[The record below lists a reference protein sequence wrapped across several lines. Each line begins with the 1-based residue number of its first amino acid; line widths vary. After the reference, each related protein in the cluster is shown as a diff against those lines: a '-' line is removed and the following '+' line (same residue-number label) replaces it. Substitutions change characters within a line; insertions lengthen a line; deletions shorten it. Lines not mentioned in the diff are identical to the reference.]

1 MESDRIKGI
10 PINCKGFGTIPKL
23 VMQDRTIDIAAKAL
37 YAYFNSFAGNGD
49 SCFPSRE
56 KICEDLCIS
65 KDRFSK
71 LLFQLT
77 ESGYITVIQA
87 KNERGQFSH
96 NIYQIESLVGKPCP
110 ENPDTDSPDTE
121 KLDTNINNL
130 LNINNT
136 SNINNKKKER
146 KRSASVS
153 YDSIVNAYTA
163 NNELRIA
170 IFEFIKMR
178 KFLNKPMTSNAL
190 QLMLKKLDSL
200 ASDEATKIAIVN
212 QSSMNSWLSVYPL
225 KENYGYNSNQPVQQK
240 YTIGEDGKK
249 YDSWGNELL

>member
-1 MESDRIKGI
+1 MDRDFKGVW
-10 PINCKGFGTIPKL
+10 IPKEIWL
-23 VMQDRTIDIAAKAL
+23 DNRLNALEKVIFVEIDSL
-37 YAYFNSFAGNGD
+37 DLSESGCFAGNEYIADFCQCSVRKVSDAISKLTELGYVKTESFD
-49 SCFPSRE
+49 GRTRVL
-56 KICEDLCIS
+56 KICFANSASQPS
-65 KDRFSK
+65 KNC
-71 LLFQLT
+71 
-77 ESGYITVIQA
+77 VA
-87 KNERGQFSH
+87 
-96 NIYQIESLVGKPCP
+96 
-110 ENPDTDSPDTE
+110 DTQNFPVPTS
-121 KLDTNINNL
+121 N
-130 LNINNT
+130 NNT
-136 SNINNKKKER
+136 SNNTNNKKER

-190 QLMLKKLDSL
+190 QLMLKKLNSL